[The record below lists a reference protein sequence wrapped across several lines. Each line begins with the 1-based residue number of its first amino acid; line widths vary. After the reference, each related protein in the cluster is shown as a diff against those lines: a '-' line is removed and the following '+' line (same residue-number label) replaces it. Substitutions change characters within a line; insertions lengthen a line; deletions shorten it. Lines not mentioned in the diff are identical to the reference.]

1 MKEYI
6 ILDREEFTTIV
17 RNRVHDQVSGFV
29 PIRIIE
35 TEIGQPL
42 LDISAFDDKAV
53 QRYQRAFCFIRLHTH
68 PIGIIEL
75 QLDEQGLSAGA
86 YAERIWHTLHLSI
99 VKHLQE
105 DGLPVIT
112 GLDAA
117 GLSSL
122 PTPKCVEERELFLQ
136 TAPSVSIIV
145 ATHDRVEYLARCLH
159 ALMALQYPCY
169 EVIVVDNAPTTIVTA
184 DFIQQVYSN
193 EFRIRY
199 VREDRQGLSLA
210 RNCGMRVARGE
221 ILAFTD
227 DDAVVDAYWLVE
239 LVKAFSSGDNVACV
253 TSLVLPMELET
264 QAQAW
269 FEEFGGFNKGFT
281 RRIFDRTASHGDTPL
296 HPYAP
301 GHFGTGAGMAF
312 RAAFLRSIGGF
323 DPALGAGCRVGGGED
338 LAAFLQ
344 VILRGYQLVY
354 EPASLLYHLH
364 RRDYAGLRKQIY
376 SYGIGPIAVL
386 TKTVLENPL
395 LLFHLIAKVPYG
407 LFFIL
412 SSRSP
417 KNRKKSKDYPKELTT
432 LERKGMFYGP
442 FAYVRS
448 QWEVRK
454 LSRKLNWVRHVLS
467 LQ

>member
-1 MKEYI
+1 MAVTQQKISHIDDQSSEY
-6 ILDREEFTTIV
+6 F
-17 RNRVHDQVSGFV
+17 
-29 PIRIIE
+29 PIRILE
-35 TEIGQPL
+35 VELGEPL
-42 LDISAFDDKAV
+42 PPISAFDEKKGS
-53 QRYQRAFCFIRLHTH
+53 RYQRARCLVRLHTQ
-68 PIGIIEL
+68 PLGVVEL
-75 QLDEQGLSAGA
+75 VLDTEDLYPDEYVTKIWLALNEQING
-86 YAERIWHTLHLSI
+86 
-99 VKHLQE
+99 HLQQ
-105 DGLPVIT
+105 DGLPPIT
-112 GLDAA
+112 ELTANGLP
-117 GLSSL
+117 SL
-122 PTPKCVEERELFLQ
+122 NAPPCIEEREQFL
-136 TAPSVSIIV
+136 TNAPFVSVVVSTHNRPEQLTSCLKSIMSL
-145 ATHDRVEYLARCLH
+145 Y
-159 ALMALQYPCY
+159 YPQY
-169 EVIVVDNAPTTIVTA
+169 EVIVVDHTPSTDATANLVQRLSHGAP
-184 DFIQQVYSN
+184 Y
-193 EFRIRY
+193 IRY

-227 DDAVVDAYWLVE
+227 DDVVVDAYWLVE

-296 HPYAP
+296 HPYAA

-323 DPALGAGCRVGGGED
+323 DPALGKGSILIGGED

-354 EPASLLYHLH
+354 EPASLLYHPS

-432 LERKGMFYGP
+432 LERKGMLYGP
-442 FAYVRS
+442 FAYVRN
-448 QWEVRK
+448 WRE
-454 LSRKLNWVRHVLS
+454 LSRLRRL
-467 LQ
+467 